1 MNMKIYIVHPNLG
14 EFIIGSLKLSCLLES
29 DESEEFLR
37 MHDVI
42 RDILVRD
49 TMLKTFSNEFFHYMC
64 ALKVLDLSGNRGITR
79 LPKSFG
85 KLFSLICQKLP

>member
-1 MNMKIYIVHPNLG
+1 
-14 EFIIGSLKLSCLLES
+14 
-29 DESEEFLR
+29 

-64 ALKVLDLSGNRGITR
+64 ALKVLDLSGNRCITS
-79 LPKSFG
+79 LPKNSHNGVTIRAQETQKVEIFAIRLYKTSLRYPFGSDIKSFA
-85 KLFSLICQKLP
+85 FASV

>member
-1 MNMKIYIVHPNLG
+1 
-14 EFIIGSLKLSCLLES
+14 
-29 DESEEFLR
+29 

-42 RDILVRD
+42 CDILVRD

-79 LPKSFG
+79 LSKSIG
-85 KLFSLICQKLP
+85 KLFNLKYLNLSETSIMELP